1 MTTERD
7 FVDHL
12 IEQWTDARPDLDAEP
27 MGVAARI
34 MRVGV
39 LLERRLAALLEPHG
53 LSVWEF
59 DVLATLRRNDPN
71 GLPPKRLLP
80 EMLLSS
86 GAMTHR
92 IDRLVA
98 SGWVERVPDPTD
110 RRSVRVRLTAH
121 GRAVVDPAVTDRLA
135 DARAVADLLQ
145 SDQIAPLVDALRRL
159 ALTLQEESW

>member
-1 MTTERD
+1 MTPERD

-12 IEQWTDARPDLDAEP
+12 VAQWSEARPDLDAEP

-53 LSVWEF
+53 LSIWEF
-59 DVLATLRRNDPN
+59 DVLATLRRNDPA
-71 GLPPKRLLP
+71 GLPPKRLLQ

-98 SGWVERVPDPTD
+98 SGWVERHPDPAD
-110 RRSVRVRLTAH
+110 RRSVLVRLTDA
-121 GRAVVDPAVTDRLA
+121 GRAVVDPAVADRLA
-135 DARAVADLLQ
+135 DARAVADLLPPSQ
-145 SDQIAPLVDALRRL
+145 TAPMVEALRRL
-159 ALTLQEESW
+159 ALTLQDESW